1 LGDSSLLIRV
11 FVAPTFLAGLGVTLH
26 FFKELIRGFGL
37 KGCEIS
43 SGRFLLLSHPFRM
56 LVSFDHPRGL
66 RFAPTPGYL
75 LSSPSGKTTKSVS
88 IRRLRFGI

>member
-43 SGRFLLLSHPFRM
+43 FGRSVLFSHPFRM
-56 LVSFDHPRGL
+56 R
-66 RFAPTPGYL
+66 
-75 LSSPSGKTTKSVS
+75 SSS
-88 IRRLRFGI
+88 